1 MNERDWT
8 REKHLSSPAF
18 SVTTRPL
25 LIMAPRMFE
34 VSFKENYA
42 ILRMKSGENRLNVEF
57 LKEFHSSLDEIERYS
72 PLVNFFLQCA
82 KVSFPGSFHQVA
94 PKLIN
99 RGNLG
104 SATNTQ
110 ALPGSY
116 SNSRVRNTLYIY
128 HSKLHFASPSC
139 AGGIPTPQNFWWVC
153 TAWISKPYFRG
164 VCHWPF

>member
-8 REKHLSSPAF
+8 REKHLSYPAF

-72 PLVNFFLQCA
+72 PLVNFFLQ
-82 KVSFPGSFHQVA
+82 
-94 PKLIN
+94 
-99 RGNLG
+99 
-104 SATNTQ
+104 
-110 ALPGSY
+110 
-116 SNSRVRNTLYIY
+116 
-128 HSKLHFASPSC
+128 
-139 AGGIPTPQNFWWVC
+139 
-153 TAWISKPYFRG
+153 
-164 VCHWPF
+164 